1 MFPRTDA
8 GRNKAMYITEML
20 GLQDERM
27 EALVEGHWAAWVA
40 VEPRLARVRDPMRL
54 DAWRRGVAPETANA
68 VLLGLARLAAFD
80 GGDDTDAAL
89 VLAWLLLPTALRV
102 RRSLSSLSER
112 IDEVVAAQLW
122 VEVRSLP
129 WGRPHWVAAKVA
141 TRLREGVLVD
151 CGMSTHHR
159 PARLAVVSLG
169 PVDPADDRRVD
180 ADDATEELADL
191 LAWAC
196 AEDVISLEDRELL
209 VSLIAAARTLDRSG
223 ERFRDGGVAGL
234 SSHHVSNLVAQE
246 RGVCARTVR
255 RHAARCIAALTG
267 AAADFLNAV
276 G

>member
-1 MFPRTDA
+1 M
-8 GRNKAMYITEML
+8 NVTEML

-40 VEPRLARVRDPMRL
+40 VDPRLARVGDPMRL
-54 DAWRRGVAPETANA
+54 DAWRRKAAPETANA

-80 GGDDTDAAL
+80 GADDTDAAL

-102 RRSLSSLSER
+102 RRSLWSVSVR

-129 WGRPHWVAAKVA
+129 WRRPHWVAAKVA
-141 TRLREGVLVD
+141 ARLREGALLE
-151 CGMSTHHR
+151 CGMPTHHQ
-159 PARLAVVSLG
+159 PARLAVISLG

-180 ADDATEELADL
+180 ADDAREELADL

-209 VSLIAAARTLDRSG
+209 VSLIAAARTLDQSG
-223 ERFRDGGVAGL
+223 ERPREGGVAGL
-234 SSHHVSNLVAQE
+234 SSHQVSNLVAQE

-255 RHAARCIAALTG
+255 RHTARCVAALTG
-267 AAADFLNAV
+267 AVGDFLKAV